1 MPFLSRWSRPHHIL
15 TILQDPIPP
24 LITLP
29 SYINPHPNT
38 PIPISPPNTAFLAPK
53 LLLLPHLNLLLAFF
67 ESFFARSPSGLAV
80 RAGDGD
86 QDTLLAD
93 GDCAEAVNHR
103 NGCQGVLEGYRL
115 ADLQHGFESFGLIRR
130 VLELLDGLAAEVVA
144 GRACKSVS

>member
-1 MPFLSRWSRPHHIL
+1 M
-15 TILQDPIPP
+15 
-24 LITLP
+24 
-29 SYINPHPNT
+29 
-38 PIPISPPNTAFLAPK
+38 
-53 LLLLPHLNLLLAFF
+53 
-67 ESFFARSPSGLAV
+67 

-115 ADLQHGFESFGLIRR
+115 ADSQHGLESFGLIRR

-144 GRACKSVS
+144 GRACKSMS